1 MNLLLYL
8 YSLVGLLYV
17 MVSSAWA
24 VDQTDSLFMTHDGIL
39 EILLKK
45 MMASYTTG
53 KLTCAMLHHAH
64 CN

>member
-45 MMASYTTG
+45 
-53 KLTCAMLHHAH
+53 
-64 CN
+64 